1 MMTEQE
7 MKMRISMLES
17 ENQALRELL
26 DDAVEAIK
34 VVLSERGINFKDM
47 DALDLFDVV
56 VKIIEDDDDPLR
68 KDTRIEDDS
77 TQ

>member
-1 MMTEQE
+1 MTEQE